1 MFTNS
6 NTKYIYKNTELKMEV
21 EREYFTIKTLEQF
34 LGFILN

>member
-21 EREYFTIKTLEQF
+21 EREYFTIKTIE
-34 LGFILN
+34 

>member
-1 MFTNS
+1 MSTNS
-6 NTKYIYKNTELKMEV
+6 NTKHIYKNRELKMEV

>member
-21 EREYFTIKTLEQF
+21 ERDYFTIKTIEQF
-34 LGFILN
+34 LGLILN